1 MATKYPYRTGARL
14 RMIPAALVVAVIVG
28 LFVKWDA
35 GLLAGLGLSIAE
47 SLTRVQGGTFEIRI
61 DGDLFKALVTFPLK
75 EEEEHKALAREI
87 KKNDRRN
94 RRRADLNDEGF
105 VPINIING

>member
-1 MATKYPYRTGARL
+1 MANKYPYRTGARL

-35 GLLAGLGLSIAE
+35 GLLAGLGVVYLAPELCAIFSKK
-47 SLTRVQGGTFEIRI
+47 LRR
-61 DGDLFKALVTFPLK
+61 PLK

-94 RRRADLNDEGF
+94 RRRDDLSDDGF